1 MATVRIPD
9 YITVHLGAPNDTSAP
24 NVRVPFVDYIKN
36 VASSE
41 IYPTWPETALRANIL
56 AQISF
61 ALNRV
66 YTEWYPSR
74 GYNFD
79 ITSDTRFD
87 QKYIDGREI
96 FDDISRIVDD
106 TFNDYVVREGTVQP
120 LFTQYCNG
128 TTSTCDGLSQ
138 WGTVPLAE
146 EGLLP
151 YEILQYYYGDDI
163 GIVFNAP
170 VGQNLP
176 TYPGRPLQV
185 GTVGEDV
192 RTVQRQL
199 NRIGQNYPAIRPIL
213 EPDGIFDLETEQA
226 VENFQ
231 RIFNLTPD
239 GIVGKSTWYKIKSIF
254 NAVKGLAEL
263 ETEGLTP
270 EEVDRIYAD
279 LLRPGDA
286 GVAVATLQHYLMVAA
301 VFDNSLPMVTE
312 NGVFDEQTEAAVRAF
327 QAREGIAVDGLV
339 GRDTWNAL
347 TANYDRILASL
358 PPDSLEMSE
367 IYPGRFLVPGEQNA
381 DVRRLQTF
389 LNRASAIRD
398 FIPPVTVDGIYGP
411 QTEAAVRAVQRWANI
426 PQNGVVGPVTW
437 DTVVFLSKPEN
448 ASAPR
453 P

>member
-1 MATVRIPD
+1 MATIRIPD
-9 YITVHLGAPNDTSAP
+9 TITVHLGAPNDTSAP

-66 YTEWYPSR
+66 YTEYYRAR
-74 GYNFD
+74 GYDFD
-79 ITSDTRFD
+79 ITNNTQFD

-106 TFNDYVVREGTVQP
+106 VYNDYIIREGTVQP
-120 LFTQYCNG
+120 LFAQYCNG

-170 VGQNLP
+170 VGQNIP
-176 TYPGRPLQV
+176 TYPGIPLRL
-185 GTVGEDV
+185 GSAGEDV
-192 RTVQRQL
+192 RTIQRQL
-199 NRIGQNYPAIRPIL
+199 NRVGQNYPAIRPVL
-213 EPDGIFDLETEQA
+213 DDDGIFDVETEQA

-239 GIVGKSTWYKIKSIF
+239 GIVGKATWYKLKAIF

-263 ETEGLTP
+263 ESEGLTP
-270 EEVDRIYAD
+270 EEVERVYAD
-279 LLRPGDA
+279 LLREGDR
-286 GVAVATLQHYLMVAA
+286 GIGVATLQHYLLVLAT
-301 VFDNSLPMVTE
+301 FDNTLPMVEET
-312 NGVFDEQTEAAVRAF
+312 GVFGPETTAAVRAFQEQQGLAVDGIVGRQTWNALVREYDRVIASLPPTADASELYPGRFLTPRQEGENVRALQVLLERASEVREFMPPVLVDGIYGSQTEAAVRAA
-327 QAREGIAVDGLV
+327 QA
-339 GRDTWNAL
+339 
-347 TANYDRILASL
+347 
-358 PPDSLEMSE
+358 
-367 IYPGRFLVPGEQNA
+367 
-381 DVRRLQTF
+381 
-389 LNRASAIRD
+389 
-398 FIPPVTVDGIYGP
+398 
-411 QTEAAVRAVQRWANI
+411 WAGI

-437 DTVVFLSKPEN
+437 DVIVFLSNPEN
-448 ASAPR
+448 TLT
-453 P
+453 

>member
-1 MATVRIPD
+1 MATIRIPD
-9 YITVHLGAPNDTSAP
+9 VITVHLGAPNDTSAP
-24 NVRVPFVDYIKN
+24 NVRVPFDEYIKN

-66 YTEWYPSR
+66 YTEYYRAR
-74 GYNFD
+74 GYDFD
-79 ITSDTRFD
+79 ITNNTQFD

-106 TFNDYVVREGTVQP
+106 VYNDYIIREGTVQP
-120 LFTQYCNG
+120 LFAQYCNG

-170 VGQNLP
+170 IGQNVP
-176 TYPGRPLQV
+176 SYPGVPLRL
-185 GTVGEDV
+185 GSAGEDV
-192 RTVQRQL
+192 RTVQREL
-199 NRIGQNYPAIRPIL
+199 NRIGRNYPAVRPVL
-213 EPDGIFDLETEQA
+213 GDDGIFDVETEQA

-239 GIVGKSTWYKIKSIF
+239 GIVGKATWYKIKSIF

-263 ETEGLTP
+263 ESEGLTP
-270 EEVDRIYAD
+270 EEVQRVYAE
-279 LLRPGDA
+279 LLREGDT
-286 GVAVATLQHYLMVAA
+286 GIGVATLQHYLLVLAT
-301 VFDNSLPMVTE
+301 FDNTLPMVEETGLFGPE
-312 NGVFDEQTEAAVRAF
+312 TTAAVRAF
-327 QAREGIAVDGLV
+327 QAQQGLAVDGIV

-347 TANYDRILASL
+347 TRAYDAVIASL
-358 PPDSLEMSE
+358 PPTDDASE
-367 IYPGRFLVPGEQNA
+367 LYPGQFLTPGQEGAN
-381 DVRRLQTF
+381 VRALQV
-389 LNRASAIRD
+389 LLERASELRD
-398 FIPPVTVDGIYGP
+398 FMPPVLVDGIYGA
-411 QTEAAVRAVQRWANI
+411 QTETAVRAAQAWANI

-437 DTVVFLSKPEN
+437 DVIVFLANPEN
-448 ASAPR
+448 SVT
-453 P
+453 

>member
-1 MATVRIPD
+1 MATIRIPD

-24 NVRVPFVDYIKN
+24 NVRVPFDEYIKN

-66 YTEWYPSR
+66 YTEYYRAR
-74 GYNFD
+74 GYDFD
-79 ITSDTRFD
+79 ITSDTQFD

-106 TFNDYVVREGTVQP
+106 VYNDYIIREGTVQP
-120 LFTQYCNG
+120 LFARYCNG

-170 VGQNLP
+170 IGQNVP
-176 TYPGRPLQV
+176 TYPGVPLRL
-185 GTVGEDV
+185 GSAGEDV

-199 NRIGQNYPAIRPIL
+199 NRIGQNYPAIRPAL
-213 EPDGIFDLETEQA
+213 NDDGIFDIPTEQA

-239 GIVGKSTWYKIKSIF
+239 GIVGKATWYKIKSIF

-263 ETEGLTP
+263 ESEGLTP
-270 EEVDRIYAD
+270 EEVERVYAE
-279 LLRPGDA
+279 LLREGDT
-286 GVAVATLQHYLMVAA
+286 GIGVATLQHYLLELAT
-301 VFDNSLPMVTE
+301 FDNTLPMVEET
-312 NGVFDEQTEAAVRAF
+312 GVFGPETTAAVRAFQAQQGLAVDGIVGRQTWNALTRAYDAVIASLPPTADASELYPGQFLTPGQEGANVRALQVLLERASELRDFMPPVLVDGIYGAQTEAAVRAA
-327 QAREGIAVDGLV
+327 QA
-339 GRDTWNAL
+339 W
-347 TANYDRILASL
+347 
-358 PPDSLEMSE
+358 
-367 IYPGRFLVPGEQNA
+367 A
-381 DVRRLQTF
+381 D
-389 LNRASAIRD
+389 
-398 FIPPVTVDGIYGP
+398 IP
-411 QTEAAVRAVQRWANI
+411 R
-426 PQNGVVGPVTW
+426 NGVGGPVTW
-437 DTVVFLSKPEN
+437 DVIVFLADPDSN
-448 ASAPR
+448 VT
-453 P
+453 